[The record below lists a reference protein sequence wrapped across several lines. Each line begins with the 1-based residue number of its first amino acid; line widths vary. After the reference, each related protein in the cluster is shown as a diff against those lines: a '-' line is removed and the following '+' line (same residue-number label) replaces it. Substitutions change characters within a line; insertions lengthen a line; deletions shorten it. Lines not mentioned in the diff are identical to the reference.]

1 MTLQTIESL
10 TEDISDQVEIE
21 GALNVKSYPISE
33 YKVRLAYGDLTL
45 IVAMIEDYIKGLD
58 SIKDGDVQWEC
69 YYRNKFK
76 SISEKIQKQI
86 EYDYEEKLKKCL
98 KAKEKNN
105 DIGEDALVLAIKKAP
120 KKEVKEEQKEEQK
133 VPDNEM
139 EGQMSIADF
148 V

>member
-1 MTLQTIESL
+1 MTLQIMENL
-10 TEDISDQVEIE
+10 AEDVADLVEIE
-21 GALNVKSYPISE
+21 GALNVKTFPISE

-58 SIKDGDVQWEC
+58 SIREDDIQWEC

-86 EYDYEEKLKKCL
+86 EYDYEAKLKKCL

-133 VPDNEM
+133 APANEM